1 MVMQA
6 VERAEGLLGKWS
18 AQRERRVGGHA
29 VPADRLHD
37 RVALE
42 SDIPQSEGQRF
53 QDASH
58 GLALACVTSL
68 SSTEFIQ
75 PEFRERRARAGFDR
89 AGSACESLRSRQRRN
104 HPPAPGGQGN
114 VSNTDA
120 KRCVVCSC
128 NAPTNDP

>member
-6 VERAEGLLGKWS
+6 VERAEGILGKWS

-42 SDIPQSEGQRF
+42 NDIPQSEGQRS
-53 QDASH
+53 QDASD
-58 GLALACVTSL
+58 GLTLACVTSL

-75 PEFRERRARAGFDR
+75 P
-89 AGSACESLRSRQRRN
+89 
-104 HPPAPGGQGN
+104 
-114 VSNTDA
+114 
-120 KRCVVCSC
+120 
-128 NAPTNDP
+128 